1 MILYIIPTPIS
12 ENINQTISKDVLD
25 IIYSLKYF
33 IVERA
38 RTARRFIKSSGFD
51 GKIEDLT
58 FFELD
63 KRDASNIPLSF
74 FKPALDGIPI
84 GLMSEAGMPGI
95 ADPGAKIVSKA
106 HELGIK
112 VIPLVG
118 PSSIFLSLAASGLNG
133 QNFTF
138 DGYLPVKTPELKK
151 KLVHIEKDIL
161 ARGTS
166 HIFIET
172 PYRNNKLREA
182 LLNSFNNNIK
192 LCIASEITGK
202 DEYIATKTIG
212 QWKKEKSIDL
222 HKKTC
227 IFIVG
232 K

>member
-1 MILYIIPTPIS
+1 MILYIIPSPIS
-12 ENINQTISKDVLD
+12 EVIDKTIPQYVINTMHGLRF
-25 IIYSLKYF
+25 F

-38 RTARRFIKSSGFD
+38 RTSRRYIKASGYK
-51 GKIEDLT
+51 GNMEDLT
-58 FFELD
+58 FFKLD
-63 KRDASNIPLSF
+63 KRDKDNIPKSF
-74 FKPALDGIPI
+74 FQPALDGNPM

-95 ADPGAKIVSKA
+95 ADPGAKVVAIA

-118 PSSIFLSLAASGLNG
+118 PSSIFLSLAASGFNG

-151 KLVHIEKDIL
+151 KLISIEKEIQS
-161 ARGTS
+161 RGTT

-172 PYRNNKLREA
+172 PYRNNRMVEV

-192 LCIASEITGK
+192 LCIASEISGES
-202 DEYIATKTIG
+202 EYILTKTIG
-212 QWKKEKSIDL
+212 EWKKNKPIDL

-227 IFIVG
+227 IFLLG

>member
-12 ENINQTISKDVLD
+12 EDFEKTIPDYVIK
-25 IIYSLKYF
+25 IMHGLKFF

-38 RTARRFIKSSGFD
+38 RTSRRYIRASGYK
-51 GKIEDLT
+51 GNMEDLT

-63 KRDASNIPLSF
+63 KRDKNIIPKEF
-74 FKPALDGIPI
+74 FKPALDGNPI

-95 ADPGAKIVSKA
+95 ADPGAVVVARAQELEIKIV
-106 HELGIK
+106 
-112 VIPLVG
+112 PLVG

-138 DGYLPVKTPELKK
+138 DGYLPVKTPELKS
-151 KLVHIEKDIL
+151 KLLFIGKEIQNK
-161 ARGTS
+161 GTT

-172 PYRNNKLREA
+172 PYRNNRMVE
-182 LLNSFNNNIK
+182 LLLDSFKSDIK
-192 LCIASEITGK
+192 LCIASEITGIN
-202 DEYIATKTIG
+202 EYILTKTIG
-212 QWKKEKSIDL
+212 QWKKNKPIDL

-227 IFIVG
+227 IFLLG

>member
-12 ENINQTISKDVLD
+12 ENINQTISKDVLE
-25 IIYSLKYF
+25 IIYNLKYF

-38 RTARRFIKSSGFD
+38 RTARRFIKSSGFK
-51 GKIEDLT
+51 GKIESLT

-63 KRDASNIPLSF
+63 KRDINNIPLSI
-74 FKPALDGIPI
+74 FKPALDGTPI

-112 VIPLVG
+112 VVPLVG

-138 DGYLPVKTPELKK
+138 DGYLPVKAPELKK
-151 KLVHIEKDIL
+151 KLIHIEKDIL

-172 PYRNNKLREA
+172 PYRNNKLKET

-202 DEYIATKTIG
+202 DEYINTKTIG
-212 QWKKEKSIDL
+212 QWKKEKPIDL

-227 IFIVG
+227 IFLLG